1 MTSGYVDFN
10 TNRSWATVRVRY
22 SYDSSDFYI
31 NDVEVSVTQ
40 WINTSRVTDG
50 YIKVNGTTIDSGGL
64 QFIPNTSGFYSLGI
78 SGSVSLTS
86 TVTVSFHA
94 KNYSGWFA
102 VTNPADYQFMINDGT
117 SATINTQS
125 GGSGGDSGG
134 SGYVGA
140 NTMFINPGEGTKI
153 TVYRTWS
160 DEEANRGQYLAKEV
174 TEPIMVTIYYPND
187 RFHIL
192 AEALPGYKIDYYYD
206 SDGDSFPYY
215 TDNLS
220 KFWTNDYDGAWRYQP
235 IYDLSVSI
243 DATATRYSCVRIDD
257 GTNFNSYY
265 CYIDTEYAEYPEND
279 LNCTVDGQRSGYYVP
294 DIDKMNWY
302 HNYDS
307 TGVYH
312 MDCGARWGADAINDQ
327 RDEYMV
333 YFLKFTT
340 PDFYSTSEELKIEI
354 KMQNNNNYKESNQT
368 VRYALC
374 TSDEN
379 YHLYL
384 DTVDAVSDPYQ
395 ITTGTFQEVNG
406 DNKVSTILI
415 KTDRL
420 QGNTTYYLL
429 VWDSHKS
436 SSTSD
441 LVHVMPATNH
451 TVTLKRDNS
460 NGPFYYA
467 KFDLYIPYIDNGTS
481 WELL

>member
-22 SYDSSDFYI
+22 SYDSSDFYV
-31 NDVEVSVTQ
+31 NDVEVSITQ
-40 WINTSRVTDG
+40 WISTSRVTDG

-64 QFIPNTSGFYSLGI
+64 QFIPNTSEFYSLGI

-86 TVTVSFHA
+86 TVTISFHA

-102 VTNPADYQFMINDGT
+102 VTNPSDYQFMINDGT
-117 SATINTQS
+117 STTINTQS

-257 GTNFNSYY
+257 GTDDTNFGEYL
-265 CYIDTEYAEYPEND
+265 CYIDTDYGSY
-279 LNCTVDGQRSGYYVP
+279 TQ
-294 DIDKMNWY
+294 
-302 HNYDS
+302 
-307 TGVYH
+307 
-312 MDCGARWGADAINDQ
+312 
-327 RDEYMV
+327 
-333 YFLKFTT
+333 
-340 PDFYSTSEELKIEI
+340 
-354 KMQNNNNYKESNQT
+354 
-368 VRYALC
+368 
-374 TSDEN
+374 
-379 YHLYL
+379 
-384 DTVDAVSDPYQ
+384 
-395 ITTGTFQEVNG
+395 
-406 DNKVSTILI
+406 
-415 KTDRL
+415 
-420 QGNTTYYLL
+420 
-429 VWDSHKS
+429 
-436 SSTSD
+436 
-441 LVHVMPATNH
+441 
-451 TVTLKRDNS
+451 
-460 NGPFYYA
+460 
-467 KFDLYIPYIDNGTS
+467 FDLYIPYIDNGTS
-481 WELL
+481 WEPL